1 MATDRDAGRMDL
13 REARIC
19 KSRPTFVG
27 APDGGCVAVLCIGRK
42 IEHISITARR
52 KHYSI
57 TRIRFDPSGH
67 EVSGHNASSLAL
79 NDNEIEHF
87 GPRIHLDR
95 SAIYLALKSLVR
107 SEQKLLSCLASRI
120 ESSRNLRTSKR
131 SIIEKSTVFARKGHT
146 LRYALI
152 NYVHAELG
160 QTIDIRFPRTKI
172 APFHRVVEE
181 TIDTVTI
188 VTIILSRVDTSLS
201 GYTVGASRA
210 VVIAEA
216 ENVVT
221 QLGERSGSGRPAQT
235 RTNHTDRVLTLIGWV
250 DELHLEAMMIPLLF
264 DWARRHFRI
273 QFHGIRPLTI

>member
-19 KSRPTFVG
+19 KGCPTLVG
-27 APDGGCVAVLCIGRK
+27 APDCACVAVLCIRRK
-42 IEHISITARR
+42 IEHISITACR

-57 TRIRFDPSGH
+57 TRIRFDSSGH
-67 EVSGHNASSLAL
+67 EVSGHNASNLAID
-79 NDNEIEHF
+79 DNEIEHL
-87 GPRIHLDR
+87 GPRIHPDR
-95 SAIYLALKSLVR
+95 SAVYLALKSLVR

-120 ESSRNLRTSKR
+120 KSSRNLSTSKR
-131 SIIEKSTVFARKGHT
+131 SIIEKSAVFARKGHT
-146 LRYALI
+146 LRDALI

-160 QTIDIRFPRTKI
+160 QTIDIRFPRTKV
-172 APFHRVVEE
+172 APFHRVIKE

-201 GYTVGASRA
+201 GNTVGASRA

-221 QLGERSGSGRPAQT
+221 QLGERSGSGRAGQT
-235 RTNHTDRVLTLIGWV
+235 
-250 DELHLEAMMIPLLF
+250 
-264 DWARRHFRI
+264 
-273 QFHGIRPLTI
+273 